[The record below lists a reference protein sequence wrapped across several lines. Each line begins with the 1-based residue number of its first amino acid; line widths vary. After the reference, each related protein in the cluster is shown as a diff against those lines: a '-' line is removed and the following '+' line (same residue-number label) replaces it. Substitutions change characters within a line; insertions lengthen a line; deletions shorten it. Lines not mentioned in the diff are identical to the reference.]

1 MADNRTGLSPADI
14 AKLFR
19 DRCGD
24 GSVEWVYT
32 PTQTWVL
39 LDAADMLDEN
49 DRWRNEFR
57 KMDEWHSKE
66 LLAAVDENA
75 KLRELVQSYHSA
87 MLCMLETGIW
97 PTDPEWLEHR
107 MCELGIEVDG

>member
-1 MADNRTGLSPADI
+1 MSRTGLSPADI
-14 AKLFR
+14 AESFR

-49 DRWRNEFR
+49 
-57 KMDEWHSKE
+57 
-66 LLAAVDENA
+66 A
-75 KLRELVQSYHSA
+75 KLREQLEGIVGRSFRTADKMERLEAESAELRELVRDMA
-87 MLCMLETGIW
+87 AEMRGLGIDFARVGW
-97 PTDPEWLEHR
+97 CDYADR
-107 MCELGIEVDG
+107 MRELGVEV

>member
-1 MADNRTGLSPADI
+1 MSRTGLSPSDI
-14 AKLFR
+14 AESFR

-49 DRWRNEFR
+49 D
-57 KMDEWHSKE
+57 KMREQGERLLDKTLE
-66 LLAAVDENA
+66 LGTENA
-75 KLRELVQSYHSA
+75 KLRELARDMRRAIVCLILLHDEYIDSGEDELVA
-87 MLCMLETGIW
+87 LDLRAE
-97 PTDPEWLEHR
+97 
-107 MCELGIEVDG
+107 ELGVEV

>member
-14 AKLFR
+14 AENFR

-24 GSVEWVYT
+24 GSVERVYT

-49 DRWRNEFR
+49 DQLVMKLNSEHLVRQNVER
-57 KMDEWHSKE
+57 
-66 LLAAVDENA
+66 ENA
-75 KLRELVQSYHSA
+75 KLRELVRD
-87 MLCMLETGIW
+87 MWNEG
-97 PTDPEWLEHR
+97 
-107 MCELGIEVDG
+107 MCECGSRGKCARCEYGYPDRMRELGVDV